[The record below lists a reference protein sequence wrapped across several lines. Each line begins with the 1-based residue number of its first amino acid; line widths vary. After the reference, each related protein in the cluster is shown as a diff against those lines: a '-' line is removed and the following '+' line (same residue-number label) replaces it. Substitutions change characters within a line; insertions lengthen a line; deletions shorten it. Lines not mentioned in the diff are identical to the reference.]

1 MGYNISS
8 VIFYCFFYYIS
19 FLDIKDK
26 HYLIKLSFSLLSLA
40 ILPYTGIIDMCITQ
54 DFNIIFPYF
63 YNIHALFLL
72 FTTGL
77 SINGLV
83 WKEQY
88 NILSK
93 ISRILSVFKEL
104 GIIDMCITQ
113 DFDIIFPYFY
123 NIYAYFYYLL
133 QVCLLTDLCEKSNI
147 IYYLK

>member
-83 WKEQY
+83 
-88 NILSK
+88 
-93 ISRILSVFKEL
+93 
-104 GIIDMCITQ
+104 
-113 DFDIIFPYFY
+113 
-123 NIYAYFYYLL
+123 
-133 QVCLLTDLCEKSNI
+133 
-147 IYYLK
+147 

>member
-63 YNIHALFLL
+63 YSIHALFLL